1 MTSPPSTGWADRASR
16 IVRVRV
22 TAARVLLWRWWKQPP
37 RPRDAATTIRGGWRI
52 LRESGPR
59 GLLRHIN
66 AGIHDLAREGAR
78 TPVNV
83 WIRDRLDRAA
93 YRRWI
98 RRFDRLSREDLRAID
113 EATNRLG
120 YRPLLSIVMPV
131 YNTDE
136 RWLRAAIAS
145 VQNQVYTNWEL
156 CIADDHSPDPRVAV
170 VLREIASRDARIRLH
185 FRAVNGHISAASN
198 SALALAS
205 GDFVVLL
212 DHDDELP
219 RHALAAVAH
228 ELNRH
233 PDADIIYSD
242 EDRLDE
248 AGRRYAPY
256 FKPDWNPELF
266 RGQNLIS
273 HLGVYRTSLI
283 RKVGGFREGLE
294 GSQDYDLALRAVE
307 QTRPDRIR
315 HIPYVLYHWRA
326 IPGSAALGVE
336 QKSYAHDAARLA
348 VEEHFAR
355 TGVQATCESAPAVPY
370 HQRIRYRLPDPRP
383 HVTIIIPTRDR
394 IDLLSR
400 CVRSV
405 LSRSTYGA
413 LDIIIV
419 DNGSVEPDSLSYFK
433 EVQGPAEAGHYE
445 SRPRVSVI
453 RVDEPFN
460 FSRVNNLAAARARG
474 TVLCFLNNDTE
485 VIATDWLE
493 EMVSLAVQDDV
504 GAVGAMLYYPDD
516 TIQHAG
522 VVLGLGG
529 IASHPH
535 RGLRRGAPGY
545 YGRAALTQA
554 ASAVTAAC
562 MVVRR
567 EAFDAVGGFDETLAV
582 AYNDVDFCLRL
593 GARGLRSVW
602 TPFAELYHHESV
614 SRGDDS
620 QGASRERFLAESQSM
635 RDRWQGLLDAD
646 PYYNPNLS
654 LPRADLALA
663 SPPRHARQWW
673 EPDAR
678 R

>member
-1 MTSPPSTGWADRASR
+1 VTSPPSTGWADRASR

-37 RPRDAATTIRGGWRI
+37 RPRDAATTIRGGWRS

-98 RRFDRLSREDLRAID
+98 RQFDRLSREDLRAID

-131 YNTDE
+131 YNTEE
-136 RWLRAAIAS
+136 RWLRAAIVS

-156 CIADDHSPDPRVAV
+156 CIADDHSPDPRVGV

-219 RHALAAVAH
+219 RHALAAVVH

-233 PDADIIYSD
+233 SDADIIYSD

-283 RKVGGFREGLE
+283 RRVGGFREGLE

-348 VEEHFAR
+348 VQEHLAR

-370 HQRIRYRLPDPRP
+370 HQRIRYRLPEPRP

-419 DNGSVEPDSLSYFK
+419 DNGSVEPDSTRYLE
-433 EVQGPAEAGHYE
+433 EVQRG
-445 SRPRVSVI
+445 SCVSVI

-485 VIATDWLE
+485 VISTDWLE

-567 EAFDAVGGFDETLAV
+567 KAFDGVGGFDETLAV

-635 RDRWQGLLDAD
+635 RDRWQGVLDAD

-654 LPRADLALA
+654 LTRADLALA
-663 SPPRHARQWW
+663 SPPRHARPWW
-673 EPDAR
+673 EPR

>member
-1 MTSPPSTGWADRASR
+1 VTSPLGTGWADRASR
-16 IVRVRV
+16 VVRVRV
-22 TAARVLLWRWWKQPP
+22 TAARVLLWRWWRHPP
-37 RPRDAATTIRGGWRI
+37 RPRDVATTIREAWDV
-52 LRESGPR
+52 LVESGPR
-59 GLLRHIN
+59 ALLRNIN
-66 AGIHDLAREGAR
+66 AGTHDLAREGAR
-78 TPVNV
+78 HPVNV

-93 YRRWI
+93 YRRWT
-98 RRFDRLSREDLRAID
+98 RRFDRLSGADLRAID
-113 EATNRLG
+113 DATSRLA
-120 YRPLLSIVMPV
+120 YKPLLSVLMPV

-136 RWLRAAIAS
+136 RWLRAAIGS
-145 VQNQVYTNWEL
+145 VQHQIYANWEL
-156 CIADDHSPDPRVAV
+156 CIADDHSSDPRVAG
-170 VLREIASRDARIRLH
+170 VLRQIASQDSRLRLH
-185 FRAVNGHISAASN
+185 FRDVNGHISAASN

-205 GDFVVLL
+205 GEFVVLL

-219 RHALAAVAH
+219 RHALAAVVH

-242 EDRLDE
+242 EDRLDQ

-256 FKPDWNPELF
+256 FKPDWSPELF

-273 HLGVYRTSLI
+273 HLGVYRTALI
-283 RKVGGFREGLE
+283 KKVGGFRQGFE
-294 GSQDYDLALRAVE
+294 GSQDYDLALRAAE
-307 QTRPDRIR
+307 QTEPDRIR

-326 IPGSAALGVE
+326 IPGSAALGVD

-348 VEEHFAR
+348 VQEHFAR
-355 TGVQATCESAPAVPY
+355 TRIEATCESAPGVPY
-370 HQRIRYRLPDPRP
+370 HQRIRYRLPEPRP

-400 CVRSV
+400 CVRSI
-405 LSRSTYGA
+405 LSRSTYRA
-413 LDIIIV
+413 FDIVIV
-419 DNGSVEPDSLSYFK
+419 DNGSLEPASLSYF
-433 EVQGPAEAGHYE
+433 EHVQSGPAKAGHDD
-445 SRPRVSVI
+445 SHPRVSVM

-460 FSRVNNLAAARARG
+460 FSRVNNLAAACARG
-474 TVLCFLNNDTE
+474 TLLCLLNNDTE
-485 VIATDWLE
+485 VISPDWLE

-545 YGRAALTQA
+545 YGRAALAQA

-562 MVVRR
+562 MVVRKTV
-567 EAFDAVGGFDETLAV
+567 FDAVGGFDETLAV

-593 GARGLRSVW
+593 GARGLRNVW
-602 TPFAELYHHESV
+602 TPFAELYHFESV
-614 SRGDDS
+614 SRGDDT
-620 QGASRERFLAESQSM
+620 QGASRERFLAESRLM

-654 LPRADLALA
+654 LTRADLGLA
-663 SPPRHARQWW
+663 SPPRHARRWW
-673 EPDAR
+673 TR
-678 R
+678 S